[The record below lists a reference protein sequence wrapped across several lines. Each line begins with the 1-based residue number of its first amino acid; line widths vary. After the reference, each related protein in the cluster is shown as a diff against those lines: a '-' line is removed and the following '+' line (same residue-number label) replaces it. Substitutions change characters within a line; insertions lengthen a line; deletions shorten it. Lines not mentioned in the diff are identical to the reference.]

1 MHKIAFYDTK
11 IYDKE
16 SFDNIAHADISLKYL
31 ENKLNQDTVRLAE
44 GCDGVCAFV
53 NDLIDRTTIE
63 HLAGMGV
70 GLIAMRCSGFNN
82 VDLQAASEN
91 KVTVV
96 RVPGYSP
103 YAVAEHAMGLILC
116 LNRKIHKAYFR
127 TRDFNFALNGL
138 TGFDLHGKTVG
149 IIGTGKIGK
158 IFAGICEGFG
168 MNVIAYDLY
177 PDKESGINYVTREEL
192 FKESDII
199 SLHCPLTDETKHI
212 INSETI
218 RIMKKGV
225 FIINT
230 SRGALVESESLYN
243 AIRDGRVGAAG
254 LDVYEEESDLFFEDC
269 SNMIIRDDILKLFL
283 SLPNVLVTSHQAFL
297 TKEALNNIAEC
308 TINNINAYFN
318 GDKLENEITA

>member
-1 MHKIAFYDTK
+1 MHKIAFYDSK

-16 SFDNIAHADISLKYL
+16 SFDNVSHSGIDIKYL

-44 GCDGVCAFV
+44 GCDAICAFV
-53 NDLIDRTTIE
+53 NDVIDKNVIDN
-63 HLAGMGV
+63 LAAMGI

-82 VDLQAASEN
+82 VDLHSAEAA
-91 KVTVV
+91 KITVV

-103 YAVAEHAMGLILC
+103 YAVAEHAMGLLLC

-158 IFAGICEGFG
+158 IFAEICEGFG
-168 MNVIAYDLY
+168 MNVIAYDVY
-177 PDKESGINYVTREEL
+177 PDKESGINYMTREEL

-199 SLHCPLTDETKHI
+199 SLHCPLTDETRHI

-218 RIMKKGV
+218 KIMKKGV
-225 FIINT
+225 YIINT
-230 SRGALVESESLYN
+230 SRGGLVESESLYN

-254 LDVYEEESDLFFEDC
+254 LDVYEEESELFFEDC

-308 TINNINAYFN
+308 TINNINAYFE
-318 GDKLENEITA
+318 GAVLENEITA

>member
-1 MHKIAFYDTK
+1 MYKIAFYDTK
-11 IYDKE
+11 VYDE
-16 SFDNIAHADISLKYL
+16 QSFEEVNHPELEFKYL
-31 ENKLNQDTVRLAE
+31 ENKLNSDTAGLAE
-44 GCDGVCAFV
+44 GCDAVCAFV
-53 NDLIDRTTIE
+53 NDDINKEVIDKLGCIGIR
-63 HLAGMGV
+63 
-70 GLIAMRCSGFNN
+70 LIAMRCAGYNN
-82 VDLQAASEN
+82 VDTEYAKGRITL
-91 KVTVV
+91 V

-103 YAVAEHAMGLILC
+103 YAVAEHAMGMILC

-127 TRDFNFALNGL
+127 TRDYNFALNGL

-158 IFAGICEGFG
+158 VFADVCKGFG
-168 MNVIAYDLY
+168 MNIIAYDLY
-177 PDKESGINYVTREEL
+177 PDLNADIEYVSREQL

-218 RIMKKGV
+218 KMMKKGV
-225 FIINT
+225 YIINT

-243 AIRDGRVGAAG
+243 ALRDGRVGAAG

-283 SLPNVLVTSHQAFL
+283 SLPNVLITSHQAFL
-297 TKEALNNIAEC
+297 TNEALKNIAEC
-308 TINNINAYFN
+308 TVDNIIDFFD
-318 GDKLENEITA
+318 GKELKNEVNV

>member
-11 IYDKE
+11 IYDRE
-16 SFDNIAHADISLKYL
+16 SFDNIVHSDISIKYL

-44 GCDGVCAFV
+44 DCDGICAFV
-53 NDLIDRTTIE
+53 NDVIDKNTIE
-63 HLAGMGV
+63 KLAGMGI

-82 VDLQAASEN
+82 VDLQAAARN
-91 KVTVV
+91 NVTVV

-127 TRDFNFALNGL
+127 TRDFNFSLNGL
-138 TGFDLHGKTVG
+138 TGFDLYGKTVG

-158 IFAGICEGFG
+158 IFARICEGFG
-168 MNVIAYDLY
+168 MKVIAYDLY

-218 RIMKKGV
+218 KMMKKGV
-225 FIINT
+225 YIINT

-297 TKEALNNIAEC
+297 TREALNNIAVC
-308 TINNINAYFN
+308 TINNIISYFN
-318 GDKLENEITA
+318 GEKLENEITA